1 MKYLLDTNI
10 CIYAINERS
19 DAVVKRLKHEG
30 RENLTTSAVV
40 AAELAFGVEKSNRS
54 DARQQLML
62 FLSGLQV
69 LPWTEAAIWHYARQR
84 KILKEAGTPIGE
96 MDLLIASHA
105 LGDDLTLVTNNTR
118 EFERIEGLKL
128 ENWAQ

>member
-1 MKYLLDTNI
+1 MKYLLDTSI

-19 DAVVKRLKHEG
+19 DAIVRRLRQEG

-84 KILKEAGTPIGE
+84 KMLKEAGTPIGE

-118 EFERIEGLKL
+118 EFDRVKGLKL

>member
-19 DAVVKRLKHEG
+19 DAIVKRLKREG
-30 RENLTTSAVV
+30 RENLTTSTVV
-40 AAELAFGVEKSNRS
+40 AAELAFGVEKSNRG
-54 DARQQLML
+54 DAKHQLIL

-84 KILKEAGTPIGE
+84 K
-96 MDLLIASHA
+96 LLMI
-105 LGDDLTLVTNNTR
+105 
-118 EFERIEGLKL
+118 K
-128 ENWAQ
+128 